1 MNKINIKKLRL
12 RNIFLY
18 LMLLAGSLY
27 GLQAQQLEQYIKLA
41 KEQSPEIKALEAQ
54 KEQLSER
61 INELNTLG
69 NTSFGAGYFVSQP
82 ETRTGA
88 QVAKLSVQ
96 QSFPWFGSFK
106 TQKKYINSLVET
118 KNYDIAIA
126 KNKLALAV
134 ATNYYDLYMLKDKTQ
149 IYLKNIALI
158 DSYETLALKGVETN
172 QASAVDVLKLQ
183 MKRKELISKKE
194 QTQGLFYAKSTAFS
208 NLLNQED
215 LLIELPDTLSLPK
228 EELTDFNDPKI
239 HPEVLKYDYVIS
251 SIKQEEKVNRKGA
264 NPNIGLG
271 LDYVFVE
278 ERPGM
283 VMDDNGKDIIM
294 PMVNI
299 SIPIF
304 NKKYKS
310 ITAQNN
316 IKVQEAQQQQE
327 LQKNLI
333 DTQLSQ
339 AIEEQISARITYQN
353 QLENLNYAEQ
363 AQQILLQQY
372 QNGIL
377 QYNDVLDII
386 ELQLTMELS
395 LTEALNNYYRQQA
408 TINYLNQ

>member
-27 GLQAQQLEQYIKLA
+27 DLQAQQLEQYIKLA

-54 KEQLSER
+54 KKQLSER

-126 KNKLALAV
+126 KDKLALAV

-158 DSYETLALKGVETN
+158 DSYEALALKGVETN

-228 EELTDFNDPKI
+228 EKLTDFNDPKI

-251 SIKQEEKVNRKGA
+251 SIEQEEKVNRKGA

>member
-27 GLQAQQLEQYIKLA
+27 DLQAQQLEQYIKLA

-158 DSYETLALKGVETN
+158 DSYEALALKGVETN

-251 SIKQEEKVNRKGA
+251 SIEQEEKVNRKGA

-395 LTEALNNYYRQQA
+395 LTEALNNYYRQQV

>member
-158 DSYETLALKGVETN
+158 DSYEALALKGVETN

-251 SIKQEEKVNRKGA
+251 SIEQEEKVNRKGA

-278 ERPGM
+278 ERTGM

>member
-251 SIKQEEKVNRKGA
+251 SIEQEEKVNRKGA

>member
-158 DSYETLALKGVETN
+158 DSYEALALKGVETN

-208 NLLNQED
+208 NLLNQKD

-251 SIKQEEKVNRKGA
+251 SIEQEEKVNRKGA

-278 ERPGM
+278 ERTGM